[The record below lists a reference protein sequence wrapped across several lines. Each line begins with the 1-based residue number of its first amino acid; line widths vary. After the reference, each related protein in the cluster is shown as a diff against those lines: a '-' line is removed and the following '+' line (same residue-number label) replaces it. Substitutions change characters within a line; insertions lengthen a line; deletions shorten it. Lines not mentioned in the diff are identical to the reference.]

1 MPLNLFGSKDTHKIS
16 YDGNKALF
24 ENAKDEYAE
33 GSNVKLTLL
42 AKPDTIYEVIKDKYE
57 IQAVNRKADRLTYEF
72 TMPRHDVKIQVK
84 KTYKKK
90 SELLLY
96 EYYNRVTGTPIP
108 RPYYK
113 IQVYTY
119 ADGMLK
125 IVETIDG
132 GSNDQVIKTYV
143 ISGEMKKEIEKLI
156 KEYELEGWNSLDSY
170 EVIDGRAEYF
180 RYLEDNTYI
189 TASVNMM
196 PEDGLK
202 ILGTIS
208 NTLRKYMK

>member
-1 MPLNLFGSKDTHKIS
+1 M
-16 YDGNKALF
+16 
-24 ENAKDEYAE
+24 
-33 GSNVKLTLL
+33 
-42 AKPDTIYEVIKDKYE
+42 
-57 IQAVNRKADRLTYEF
+57 
-72 TMPRHDVKIQVK
+72 
-84 KTYKKK
+84 
-90 SELLLY
+90 LLY

-132 GSNDQVIKTYV
+132 GSNDQIIKTYV

-208 NTLRKYMK
+208 NTLRSYMK